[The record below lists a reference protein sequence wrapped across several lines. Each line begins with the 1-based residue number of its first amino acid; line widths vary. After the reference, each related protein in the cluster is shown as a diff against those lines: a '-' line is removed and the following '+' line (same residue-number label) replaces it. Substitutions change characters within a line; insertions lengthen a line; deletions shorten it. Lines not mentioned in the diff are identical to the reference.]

1 MGQKIS
7 PLGFR
12 IGITKKHN
20 SYWFANNRVYSKF
33 LEQDIFIRNFLFS
46 ELKDVSVSNIFIK
59 RKLDLISVDVYLIKN
74 GPIFNNNLLN
84 SITRLLSNS
93 LKKNF
98 NSSLVSLNIIEVANV
113 DACSYLVAD
122 SIKKQLE
129 KRLPFRKV
137 IKSAIAKSLKAG
149 VKGIKVQISGRL
161 NGAEIARSEWIRQG
175 QVPLHTL
182 RANIDYCSCKAQT
195 IFGVLGIKVWLY
207 IG

>member
-1 MGQKIS
+1 MGQKVS

-12 IGITKKHN
+12 IGITKDHN
-20 SYWFANNRVYSKF
+20 SCWFATNKKYSSF
-33 LEQDIFIRNFLFS
+33 LAQDMFIRRYIQKEFN
-46 ELKDVSVSNIFIK
+46 DVSISNIFIK
-59 RKLDLISVDVYLIKN
+59 RKLDLVTIDVYLAKTGSLFSNSFLDDFNKN
-74 GPIFNNNLLN
+74 FSKILFNEFKV
-84 SITRLLSNS
+84 SLLS
-93 LKKNF
+93 
-98 NSSLVSLNIIEVANV
+98 LNVVEVKDV
-113 DACSYLVAD
+113 DMCSYLVAE

-137 IKSAIAKSLKAG
+137 IKSAVTKSLKAG

-182 RANIDYCSCKAQT
+182 KANIDYCSCRAQT

-207 IG
+207 IN